1 MTGAFP
7 LVGATANADA
17 FLNAAQQKS
26 NPLGDFIAGAE
37 AALGSPGDLRGKMN
51 AVGIARGSISSW
63 FGVRG
68 LTLILGLLLIAGAVF
83 SHPTVIN
90 VAKKA
95 GEAAAVAA

>member
-7 LVGATANADA
+7 LAGVTANADA
-17 FLNAAQQKS
+17 FLTAAQQKS

-37 AALGSPGDLRGKMN
+37 AALGSPANLHGKMS
-51 AVGIARGSISSW
+51 AAGIAGGSVSSW

-68 LTLILGLLLIAGAVF
+68 LTLIVGLLLIAGAIF

-95 GEAAAVAA
+95 GEAAAAA

>member
-17 FLNAAQQKS
+17 FLHAAQQK
-26 NPLGDFIAGAE
+26 P
-37 AALGSPGDLRGKMN
+37 
-51 AVGIARGSISSW
+51 GSIDLGGIPIVGPAIAAVKAGTGQNLFGASGW

-68 LTLILGLLLIAGAVF
+68 LTLILGLLLIAGAIF
-83 SHPTVIN
+83 SHPTVIS